1 MSELTTKLGLSKPAD
16 DDTSWGDEIRGALD
30 IIDKALISH
39 YFGENAA
46 GHSGLNFAYLGGVYR
61 NDATIATIAAGSI
74 ELADNITNY
83 IFLDVSVGA
92 IATNATG
99 FESGDIPLFTVITAA
114 GAITNVTDNRTLMAA
129 NVTLVHN
136 HDTTKSDVGLG
147 NVDNVK
153 QMPISGGV
161 LEDYAEKIVALLS
174 SEGASTID
182 LSAGNVFE
190 HTLTEATTYTIS
202 NAVSGSAH
210 SFTLIIT
217 QPETAV
223 AVTFPASV
231 KWQNGATPDIS
242 TGSKIYVVPFLSIDG
257 GTTWLGMFGGAF

>member
-1 MSELTTKLGLSKPAD
+1 MITLTANYNLKKPD
-16 DDTSWGDEIRGALD
+16 YD
-30 IIDKALISH
+30 
-39 YFGENAA
+39 ENADIMDICENMDLIDAALGDKVEKVVGKDLSSNDYTTEEKSRLA
-46 GHSGLNFAYLGGVYR
+46 GIEANANNYVHPEGTNPHS
-61 NDATIATIAAGSI
+61 
-74 ELADNITNY
+74 
-83 IFLDVSVGA
+83 
-92 IATNATG
+92 
-99 FESGDIPLFTVITAA
+99 
-114 GAITNVTDNRTLMAA
+114 
-129 NVTLVHN
+129 
-136 HDTTKSDVGLG
+136 TTKSDVGLG
-147 NVDNVK
+147 NVDNTK
-153 QMPISGGV
+153 QMPISGGK
-161 LEDYAEKIVALLS
+161 LENYTEKLVALTS
-174 SEGASTID
+174 TEGASTID

-242 TGSKIYVVPFLSIDG
+242 TGSKIYVVTFLSIDG